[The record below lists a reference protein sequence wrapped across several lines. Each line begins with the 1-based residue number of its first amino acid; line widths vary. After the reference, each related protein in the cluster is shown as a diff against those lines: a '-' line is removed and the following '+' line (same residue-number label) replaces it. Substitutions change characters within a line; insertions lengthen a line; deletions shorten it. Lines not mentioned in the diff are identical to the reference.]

1 MTQVNGTEL
10 RELLQE
16 AIAKDGDFVKEVLGE
31 VLQEFLEMERDNQIG
46 VEKHERDDDNRLG
59 TRNGYKDRQL
69 NTRVGTLNLKKPQIR
84 EYPFKTMLFDN
95 YQRSEK
101 ALLAAIQQM
110 VIDGVST
117 NKIQKITKKLAGEMS
132 FSKSTV
138 SRLIKELD
146 PMVREWRRRQLK
158 SHYEYMISDACYFY
172 VRENKKVVTRPLL
185 ISLGVTPG
193 GHREILGVDM
203 AVTESEDTWREH
215 HRRLKERG
223 ISSVGLTISD
233 AHRGLVNVMEEEYS
247 GVPHQRC
254 MVHFQRNILAK
265 VPSKDKKLV
274 SKYVKQI
281 YSSPTKEMALKISS
295 MVADRFRDKYPR
307 VSRLLDEHVEETLAY
322 YDFPEHHKRKT
333 RTTNLIEGTLN
344 SQLKRRSKVVG
355 IFPNRESCIRYAC
368 CLLMEIDEDWQTG
381 RRYMRME
388 ENDTEETDEFLE
400 KIKEVKLTEELVTQ

>member
-1 MTQVNGTEL
+1 M
-10 RELLQE
+10 
-16 AIAKDGDFVKEVLGE
+16 
-31 VLQEFLEMERDNQIG
+31 
-46 VEKHERDDDNRLG
+46 
-59 TRNGYKDRQL
+59 
-69 NTRVGTLNLKKPQIR
+69 
-84 EYPFKTMLFDN
+84 
-95 YQRSEK
+95 
-101 ALLAAIQQM
+101 AAIQQM
-110 VIDGVST
+110 VLDGVST
-117 NKIQKITKKLAGEMS
+117 NKIQKITKKLSGEMS

-172 VRENKKVVTRPLL
+172 VRENKRVVKRPLL

-215 HRRLKERG
+215 HRRLKGRG
-223 ISSVGLTISD
+223 ISSVNLTISD

-247 GVPHQRC
+247 GAPHQRC

-307 VSRLLDEHVEETLAY
+307 VSRLLDEHIEETLAF
-322 YDFPEHHKRKT
+322 YDFPEHHRRKI